1 MGCVN
6 SPFIFEKALLLY
18 MEEFKIIKLPTK
30 TEDEPAEEA
39 PVFEEKMEHDDYTPP
54 KKRYFVIFIILLLI
68 VVACFVIKIT
78 TCYDDYEVEK
88 QWERKD
94 SAESSYYS
102 FNNNL
107 LKVSADG
114 IFHTSYDGSLI
125 WNYTYDMTNPS
136 IDISGDYIIVFD
148 KKGTEVDIFSSK
160 GFVKS
165 LTTTTPII
173 DAKVANQGTVALML
187 EENTTS
193 YIQMFDRSGELLVS
207 GELHHESSG
216 FPVSMA
222 LSSDATR
229 LLVSI
234 INVDDGEIS
243 TKLVFYDFTSKG
255 KEEQD
260 NIAASHQYIGAL
272 IPKVDFVSKDKAI
285 AFSDSRIIIFNNNY
299 KATVAKDVSVAN
311 EMKSIFYNDTHFG
324 YICETATED
333 GTVVDQLNIYNL
345 FGFKCVSKPI
355 DSSYTNI
362 QILDNDEIY
371 INNGK
376 EVTLYNLQGFKKF
389 TYTFEDA
396 VYNILPG
403 ATSKRYYLIGE
414 NKTEEI
420 YLK

>member
-1 MGCVN
+1 MGCGY
-6 SPFIFEKALLLY
+6 SPFLFEKAILLY
-18 MEEFKIIKLPTK
+18 MEEFKIITLPTK
-30 TEDEPAEEA
+30 DQEETSDKEP
-39 PVFEEKMEHDDYTPP
+39 VIEEKIEDDDYTPP
-54 KKRYFVIFIILLLI
+54 KKRYFVIVFLLLLAI
-68 VVACFVIKIT
+68 GAFFVIKMT
-78 TCYDDYEVEK
+78 TCYEDYEVEK
-88 QWERKD
+88 KWERKD

-102 FNNNL
+102 YNNNL

-114 IFHTSYDGSLI
+114 IFHTAYDGTLI

-160 GFVKS
+160 GFVKN
-165 LTTTTPII
+165 LTTTTPIV
-173 DAKVANQGTVALML
+173 DAKVASQGTVALML

-193 YIQMFDRSGELLVS
+193 YIQMFDKNGDLLVS

-229 LLVSI
+229 LLLSI

-243 TKLVFYDFTSKG
+243 TKLVFYDFTSRG

-299 KATVAKDVSVAN
+299 KATVAKDISVPS

-324 YICETATED
+324 YICETATEG
-333 GTVVDQLNIYNL
+333 GTVVDQLNVYNL
-345 FGFKCVSKPI
+345 FGFRCISKPI
-355 DSSYTNI
+355 DSSYANI
-362 QILDNDEIY
+362 QILDNNEIY

-376 EVTLYNLQGFKKF
+376 EATLYNLQGFKKF
-389 TYTFEDA
+389 TYTFEDV
-396 VYNILPG
+396 VYNLLPG